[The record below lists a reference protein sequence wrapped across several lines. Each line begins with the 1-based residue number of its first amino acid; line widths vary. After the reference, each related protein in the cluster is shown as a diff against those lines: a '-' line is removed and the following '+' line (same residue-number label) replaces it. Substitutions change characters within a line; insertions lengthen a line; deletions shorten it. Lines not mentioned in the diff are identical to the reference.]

1 MDFSV
6 IIDNLGLFG
15 QGIVTTIYLV
25 TLSLIAGLALAVPLA
40 ILHTSRNPLIS
51 GPVWLYV
58 YVFRGT
64 PLLIQ
69 LYLLYYGASQFEFIR
84 ESFLWPVLKSP
95 TWCALIAFTLNTAAY
110 TTEMLRGAIKTTPHG
125 EIEAAR
131 TFGMTRSKIMRR
143 IILPGAFR
151 RALPAYGNE
160 IIFMLHGS
168 AIASV
173 ITIVDLLGA
182 ARIVN
187 SRYFTPYE
195 AFVAAGAVYFL
206 MTFLIVFVFK
216 KIEFRMFAHLRRPG
230 N

>member
-6 IIDNLGLFG
+6 IIDNLGLYG
-15 QGIVTTIYLV
+15 QGVLTTIYLV
-25 TLSLIAGLALAVPLA
+25 TLSLIAGLVLAVPLA
-40 ILHTSRNPLIS
+40 ILHTSNNPLAY

-58 YVFRGT
+58 YIFRGT
-64 PLLIQ
+64 PLLVQ

-84 ESFLWPVLKSP
+84 ESFLWAVLKSP

-110 TTEMLRGAIKTTPHG
+110 TTEMLRGAIETTPHG

-131 TFGMTRSKIMRR
+131 TFGMTQSKIMRR

-160 IIFMLHGS
+160 VIFMLHGS

-173 ITIVDLLGA
+173 VTIVDLLGA

-187 SRYFTPYE
+187 SRYYTPYE
-195 AFVAAGAVYFL
+195 AFLAAGVVYFL
-206 MTFLIVFVFK
+206 MTFVIVFVFRK
-216 KIEFRMFAHLRRPG
+216 VEFKLFAHLRRPA

>member
-6 IIDNLGLFG
+6 ITDNLGLYG

-25 TLSLIAGLALAVPLA
+25 TFSLIAGLVLAVPLA
-40 ILHTSRNPLIS
+40 ILHTSRNPWAY
-51 GPVWLYV
+51 GPVWFYV

-69 LYLLYYGASQFEFIR
+69 LYLLYYGASQFEVVR

-110 TTEMLRGAIKTTPHG
+110 TTEMLRGAIETTPSG

-131 TFGMTRSKIMRR
+131 TFGMSPSKIMRR

-160 IIFMLHGS
+160 VIFMLHGS

-173 ITIVDLLGA
+173 VTIVDLLGA

-195 AFVAAGAVYFL
+195 AFLAAGAVYFL
-206 MTFLIVFVFK
+206 MTFLIVFIFK
-216 KIEFRMFAHLRRPG
+216 KVEFRMFAHLRRPVG
-230 N
+230 

>member
-6 IIDNLGLFG
+6 IIDNLGLYG

-25 TLSLIAGLALAVPLA
+25 TLSLIAGLLMAVPLA
-40 ILHTSRNPLIS
+40 VLHTSKNPLAY
-51 GPVWLYV
+51 GPVWFYV

-69 LYLLYYGASQFEFIR
+69 LYLLYYGASQFEFVR

-110 TTEMLRGAIKTTPHG
+110 TTEMLRGAIETTPHG

-131 TFGMTRSKIMRR
+131 TFGMTPSKIMRR

-160 IIFMLHGS
+160 VIFMLHGS

-173 ITIVDLLGA
+173 VTIVDLLGA

-187 SRYFTPYE
+187 SRYYTPYE
-195 AFVAAGAVYFL
+195 AFLAAGAAYLL
-206 MTFLIVFVFK
+206 MTFVIVFVFRK
-216 KIEFRMFAHLRRPG
+216 VEFKLFAHLRRPA

>member
-6 IIDNLGLFG
+6 IIDNLGLYG
-15 QGIVTTIYLV
+15 QGVVTTIYLV
-25 TLSLIAGLALAVPLA
+25 TLSLIAGLLLAVPLA
-40 ILHTSRNPLIS
+40 ILHTSKNPLAY
-51 GPVWLYV
+51 GPVWFYV

-69 LYLLYYGASQFEFIR
+69 LYLLYYGASQFEFVR

-110 TTEMLRGAIKTTPHG
+110 TTEMLRGAIETTPHG

-160 IIFMLHGS
+160 VIFMLHGS

-173 ITIVDLLGA
+173 VTIVDLLGA

-195 AFVAAGAVYFL
+195 AFLAAGAVYFL
-206 MTFLIVFVFK
+206 MTFVIVFVFRK
-216 KIEFRMFAHLRRPG
+216 VEFKLYAHLRRPA

>member
-1 MDFSV
+1 MEFSV

-15 QGIVTTIYLV
+15 EGIVTTAYLV
-25 TLSLIAGLALAVPLA
+25 TLSLIAGLVLAVPLA
-40 ILHTSRNPLIS
+40 ILHTSRNPLVYW
-51 GPVWLYV
+51 PVWLYV
-58 YVFRGT
+58 YIFRGT

-69 LYLLYYGASQFEFIR
+69 LYLIYYGASQFEVVR
-84 ESFLWPVLKSP
+84 ESFLWPILKSP

-110 TTEMLRGAIKTTPHG
+110 TTEMLRGAIETTPHG
-125 EIEAAR
+125 EVEAAR
-131 TFGMTRSKIMRR
+131 AFGMPRSTIMRR

-187 SRYFTPYE
+187 SRYYTPYE
-195 AFVAAGAVYFL
+195 AFLAAGAVYL
-206 MTFLIVFVFK
+206 VMTFAIVFLFK
-216 KIEFRMFAHLRRPG
+216 KLEFRMFAHLRRPT